1 MYTSTYSSSSPIRT
15 STFGVDSPNY
25 QDQSLNQNKLNSYQ
39 IMNDGSIASRRVNT
53 AYSNSAVPSTSI
65 SIRAGSPNK
74 YTSGYNI
81 TSNDIN
87 PNKYQST
94 SYRSYTGGNELL
106 RSNNST
112 TGNGR
117 SHSYDDLL
125 NDQNQIYRSE
135 SSVYNSTTRNGT
147 NTTNNPY
154 GQQQQQQ
161 QQRTPRDVYDEDLIV
176 KSTDLSAAYE
186 QEMIELVRSA
196 FQKYDLSS
204 QRELAGFLKRSAD
217 KAFASCWHCIVGR
230 QFSSYVTHEMNGF
243 IYLTKGPLSIL
254 LFKSGS

>member
-1 MYTSTYSSSSPIRT
+1 
-15 STFGVDSPNY
+15 
-25 QDQSLNQNKLNSYQ
+25 
-39 IMNDGSIASRRVNT
+39 
-53 AYSNSAVPSTSI
+53 
-65 SIRAGSPNK
+65 
-74 YTSGYNI
+74 YNI

-94 SYRSYTGGNELL
+94 SYRSYTGDNELL

-125 NDQNQIYRSE
+125 NDQNQVYRSQP
-135 SSVYNSTTRNGT
+135 SVYNSTTRNGT

-154 GQQQQQQ
+154 GQQQ
-161 QQRTPRDVYDEDLIV
+161 RTPRDDYDEDLIV

-196 FQKYDLSS
+196 FQKYDSSS